1 MSNLL
6 KIIELK
12 MAAGPLFSFS
22 IAAGEVLC
30 LSGQSGTGKT
40 LLLRAIADLDPH
52 QGAIWFNDQ
61 SMDSI
66 PAPLWRKKIGL
77 ILSES
82 YWWSDIVSDHFFDTK
97 AAAPFLEALKLPIES
112 LNWQTFRM
120 STGEKQRMSIA
131 RLLANKPLALLLDEP
146 TANLDPDTTRRVE
159 SLILNYGQTK
169 KAPILWVS
177 HDPLQIKR
185 IGHRHIHIEDDQIQ
199 EIPL

>member
-1 MSNLL
+1 
-6 KIIELK
+6 
-12 MAAGPLFSFS
+12 MAAGPLFTFS
-22 IAAGEVLC
+22 IGAGELLC

-61 SMDSI
+61 NSDSI

-82 YWWSDIVSDHFFDTK
+82 YWWSDLVSDHFFDTK
-97 AAAPFLEALKLPIES
+97 AAAPFLAALKLPNES
-112 LNWQTFRM
+112 LNWQIFRM

-131 RLLANKPLALLLDEP
+131 RLLANKPMALLLDEP
-146 TANLDPDTTRRVE
+146 TANLDPETTKQVE
-159 SLILNYGQTK
+159 SLILNYG
-169 KAPILWVS
+169 KANNVPILWVS
-177 HDPLQIKR
+177 HDPSQIKR
-185 IGHRHIHIEDDQIQ
+185 IGHRHIHIEDNQIR